1 MIPHD
6 YDERVYAGWLGKCIG
21 VRFGAPIEN
30 WTYEEIRDNLGELT
44 GYLREDVGKIF
55 KPDDDTSLPMILIR
69 AFEDYGASPQI
80 SAQQFGETW
89 LNYLGDEHG
98 TLWWGGYGISTEH
111 TAYRNLAAGLA
122 APLSGSIAMNGATIA
137 EQIGGQIFSDI
148 FGLIAPNEPALAADL
163 AEKAASVSHDG
174 NGLYGARFLAAM
186 ISAAFSERDPLALLR
201 AGLAHIPADSEYAR
215 VINAMI
221 DYHHQEPGDWRAGY
235 GFLKAN
241 FGYDRY
247 PGIVHIIPNAGVIAL
262 GMLYGD
268 GDFSDKGQA
277 VAIGPD
283 GLIYSAGMTTSA
295 LTSSAAGGIDGYVL
309 ALSPEGEQVDLVQF
323 GTSEWDE
330 VTGIAISEAG
340 QIITAGFTA
349 GDYAG
354 ALSGDKDIMVQVFNA
369 DFMPLAADQ
378 LGSNLNDKG
387 AAVSLAADGSV
398 WVSGYSDGAIDTN
411 IGDFDVVLL
420 HYDADYARQS
430 IWQIG
435 TVERDGTDEWAEKNL
450 FMVAYEDGVLLS
462 GLTLGSFDDST
473 NNGGSDVFLLL
484 PDIDLPPD

>member
-1 MIPHD
+1 
-6 YDERVYAGWLGKCIG
+6 
-21 VRFGAPIEN
+21 
-30 WTYEEIRDNLGELT
+30 
-44 GYLREDVGKIF
+44 
-55 KPDDDTSLPMILIR
+55 
-69 AFEDYGASPQI
+69 
-80 SAQQFGETW
+80 
-89 LNYLGDEHG
+89 
-98 TLWWGGYGISTEH
+98 
-111 TAYRNLAAGLA
+111 
-122 APLSGSIAMNGATIA
+122 
-137 EQIGGQIFSDI
+137 
-148 FGLIAPNEPALAADL
+148 
-163 AEKAASVSHDG
+163 
-174 NGLYGARFLAAM
+174 
-186 ISAAFSERDPLALLR
+186 
-201 AGLAHIPADSEYAR
+201 
-215 VINAMI
+215 
-221 DYHHQEPGDWRAGY
+221 
-235 GFLKAN
+235 
-241 FGYDRY
+241 
-247 PGIVHIIPNAGVIAL
+247 
-262 GMLYGD
+262 MLYGD